1 MCPLPTGCG
10 MSERI
15 KPLQFTWLKRAVVV
29 VEVALGAL
37 LLAWVT
43 ALIFQTLVAGAG
55 DAPVDDLFQ
64 SFGLLLLMGTVLFL
78 DGLRRGRRWM

>member
-1 MCPLPTGCG
+1 

-15 KPLQFTWLKRAVVV
+15 KPLQFAWLKRAVVL
-29 VEVALGAL
+29 VEVVLGSL
-37 LLAWVT
+37 LLAWAS
-43 ALIFQTLVAGAG
+43 ALIFQTLVAG
-55 DAPVDDLFQ
+55 PVSGADFDDLTR

>member
-1 MCPLPTGCG
+1 

-15 KPLQFTWLKRAVVV
+15 KPLQFTWLKRAVVLAEV
-29 VEVALGAL
+29 VLGSL
-37 LLAWVT
+37 LLAWVS

-55 DAPVDDLFQ
+55 GTADIDDLTR
-64 SFGLLLLMGTVLFL
+64 SFGLMLLMGTVLFL

>member
-1 MCPLPTGCG
+1 

-15 KPLQFTWLKRAVVV
+15 KPLQFTWLKRAVVLAEV
-29 VEVALGAL
+29 VLGSL

-43 ALIFQTLVAGAG
+43 ALIFQSIVAGPSATG
-55 DAPVDDLFQ
+55 AELADLTRT
-64 SFGLLLLMGTVLFL
+64 FGLMLLMGTILFL

>member
-1 MCPLPTGCG
+1 

-15 KPLQFTWLKRAVVV
+15 KPLRFVWLKRAVVLA
-29 VEVALGAL
+29 EVILGSL
-37 LLAWVT
+37 LLAWAS

-55 DAPVDDLFQ
+55 AAELGDLTR
-64 SFGLLLLMGTVLFL
+64 SFGLMLLMGTVLFL

>member
-1 MCPLPTGCG
+1 

-15 KPLQFTWLKRAVVV
+15 KPLRFTWLKRAVVL
-29 VEVALGAL
+29 VEVGLGSL
-37 LLAWVT
+37 LLAWVS
-43 ALIFQTLVAGAG
+43 ALIFQTLVVGAG
-55 DAPVDDLFQ
+55 DAAIDDLTR

>member
-1 MCPLPTGCG
+1 

-15 KPLQFTWLKRAVVV
+15 KPLQFTWLKRAVVLAEV
-29 VEVALGAL
+29 VLGSL

-43 ALIFQTLVAGAG
+43 ALIFQSVVAGPGATG
-55 DAPVDDLFQ
+55 AELDDLTRTL
-64 SFGLLLLMGTVLFL
+64 GLLLLTGTVLFL